1 MKPFI
6 IGVSGGSGSGKTTLA
21 NRLQAELGPERAAIL
36 YQDSYYID
44 QSHRFDKD
52 GGAVNFDHPDALEF
66 SALFKHLQQLKNEET
81 IEVPVYEFATHKRLE
96 RTTTFPPKPV
106 VIVEGILIYA
116 LPEFLKYFDLSVF
129 VDAPEDIRYARRL
142 RRDTEE
148 RGRTEEGVYQQFY
161 NQVAPMHN
169 RFVES
174 TKANAHILC
183 DGTTP
188 FESDI
193 SEILAY
199 IHEQEPH

>member
-1 MKPFI
+1 MRPFI

-21 NRLQAELGPERAAIL
+21 NRLQAELGPEKAAIL

-66 SALFKHLQQLKNEET
+66 SALFQHLKQLKNEET
-81 IEVPVYEFATHKRLE
+81 IQVPVYDFATHKRLS

-106 VIVEGILIYA
+106 IIVEGILIYSS
-116 LPEFLKYFDLSVF
+116 PEFLQHFDLSVF
-129 VDAPEDIRYARRL
+129 VDAPEEIRYARRL

-169 RFVES
+169 LFVEPS
-174 TKANAHILC
+174 KVNANILC

-188 FESDI
+188 FECDI
-193 SEILAY
+193 EDILARVNFA
-199 IHEQEPH
+199 

>member
-21 NRLQAELGPERAAIL
+21 NRLQAALGDDNAAIL

-66 SALFKHLQQLKNEET
+66 SALFAHLQQLKQEQT
-81 IEVPVYEFATHKRLE
+81 IEVPFYDFATHKRLAK
-96 RTTTFPPKPV
+96 TTTFPPKRV
-106 VIVEGILIYA
+106 IIVEGILIYSSA
-116 LPEFLKYFDLSVF
+116 SFLEHFDLSIF

-148 RGRTEEGVYQQFY
+148 RGRTEQGVYDQFY
-161 NQVAPMHN
+161 SQVAPMHN
-169 RFVES
+169 LFVEPS
-174 TKANAHILC
+174 KHKAHILC

-188 FESDI
+188 FETDI
-193 SEILAY
+193 SAILERVNT
-199 IHEQEPH
+199 HEG